1 MPQSGV
7 ASDVFAY
14 AAHPNG
20 PFLALAPRPNG
31 VSSHVQIQQ
40 RRCKA
45 QENNIEQ
52 HRTGHNIKQET
63 TSNNIEQHRTTSNNI
78 KQRVNSYRRGH
89 ASKHSFNM

>member
-14 AAHPNG
+14 AAYPNG

-40 RRCKA
+40 RCCKA
-45 QENNIEQ
+45 QANNIEQ
-52 HRTGHNIKQET
+52 HRTGHIIKQET
-63 TSNNIEQHRTTSNNI
+63 TSNRTQHRPTSTNIEQHQTTCE
-78 KQRVNSYRRGH
+78 
-89 ASKHSFNM
+89 